1 MELQPLTLDT
11 TITRS
16 SSLLSSNL
24 AGDVVM
30 MDIEQGSYYG
40 LETVAARIW
49 TLTEQ
54 PITISALCENLVSEY
69 NIAPE
74 QCQQEVMTFLSE
86 LLVRR
91 IIQIVT

>member
-11 TITRS
+11 PITRS

-49 TLTEQ
+49 ALTEQ
-54 PITISALCENLVSEY
+54 PTSIGALCDQLVTEY
-69 NIAPE
+69 QIAPE
-74 QCQQEVMTFLSE
+74 QCQHVVMTFLSE